1 MNFYKP
7 VFRYWR
13 TLSALAVILILC
25 LIPSKEL
32 ARIDLLKFN
41 FEDLVVHL
49 VMFISFSALLYKDL
63 LKNSKIT
70 KEPSIL
76 PVSVMSLSLLLGIM
90 TEFLQYVLVALNRS
104 ASITDFIFDFVGTSL
119 GITYMRFIK
128 R

>member
-90 TEFLQYVLVALNRS
+90 TEFLQYVLVDLNRS